1 MNMKAMDR
9 HARKQVLLTRIA
21 FERADLRS
29 ELARVREAVRLPN
42 LLRGTVG
49 GGIARSLFGIGAPA
63 RSPGSAAGGWLGLAW
78 SLLKRYRFAAAVLGG
93 AAPLLRGRRGWR
105 RVARLGGLA
114 AAGWFGWRAWQR
126 RNDPRPR

>member
-1 MNMKAMDR
+1 MSSLPIDR

-29 ELARVREAVRLPN
+29 DLARVHEAVRLPN

-49 GGIARSLFGIGAPA
+49 GGIARSLLGIGAPA

-78 SLLKRYRFAAAVLGG
+78 SLLKRYRLAAAVLGG

-105 RVARLGGLA
+105 RWARLGSLA

-126 RNDPRPR
+126 RDAPPR